1 MPLSLSFLWSHVFT
15 IWCYFSFSSFYSVV
29 ANIRPYLSL
38 FWHLDVWSASFVVL
52 MNGFVIFSLACYYTL
67 LFVIFIT
74 LEATAF
80 MLNRKEKWD
89 WWTLIARVAVV
100 IWGAPQQWYW
110 AGTSPLAFYIAGVL
124 LLSPLCPAFSSELY
138 FQSSTLNMH
147 ACKKD
152 CCFCD
157 RPAWVLPDLS
167 GVYVTSSHP
176 NWASNAIISTE
187 TLHHASPRLS
197 PHNRHVPHTHTCTWR
212 NLCPHGDSL
221 SYSHTFHFV

>member
-1 MPLSLSFLWSHVFT
+1 M
-15 IWCYFSFSSFYSVV
+15 WCYFSFSSFYSVV

-52 MNGFVIFSLACYYTL
+52 MNGFVIFFLACCYTL

-89 WWTLIARVAVV
+89 WWTVMAWVAVV
-100 IWGAPQQWYW
+100 IWEAPSRDTEQVPPRWLSISLVYCCF
-110 AGTSPLAFYIAGVL
+110 PLSAQPFA
-124 LLSPLCPAFSSELY
+124 LSCISSHQLWICV
-138 FQSSTLNMH
+138 H
-147 ACKKD
+147 AWKKD

-157 RPAWVLPDLS
+157 SLAWVLPDLS
-167 GVYVTSSHP
+167 GVYVTCSHP
-176 NWASNAIISTE
+176 DWASNAIISTE
-187 TLHHASPRLS
+187 TWHHASPHLS
-197 PHNRHVPHTHTCTWR
+197 PHNPHVPHTHTCTWR

-221 SYSHTFHFV
+221 SYSHTFHFF

>member
-1 MPLSLSFLWSHVFT
+1 MALSF
-15 IWCYFSFSSFYSVV
+15 
-29 ANIRPYLSL
+29 
-38 FWHLDVWSASFVVL
+38 
-52 MNGFVIFSLACYYTL
+52 FSLACYYTL

-157 RPAWVLPDLS
+157 RLAWVLPDLS

-187 TLHHASPRLS
+187 TWHHASPRLS